1 VITASIDPVAVIS
14 VAALGNETR
23 WFNRRIGCQ

>member
-1 VITASIDPVAVIS
+1 LIDPDAVFS

-23 WFNRRIGCQ
+23 WFNRRIGR